1 MTQHGVTRG
10 VERFM
15 SKWIAAEE
23 VRVGQR
29 HAVVVVVVVVVC
41 PEVTRTNKER
51 IITQSKLARAVS
63 LAAIDRPQIM
73 ARTCVLRE
81 FICF

>member
-1 MTQHGVTRG
+1 MAQHGVTRG

-29 HAVVVVVVVVVC
+29 HAVEVVVVVY
-41 PEVTRTNKER
+41 PEVTRTKER

-73 ARTCVLRE
+73 ARTCVLIRE
-81 FICF
+81 FFCF